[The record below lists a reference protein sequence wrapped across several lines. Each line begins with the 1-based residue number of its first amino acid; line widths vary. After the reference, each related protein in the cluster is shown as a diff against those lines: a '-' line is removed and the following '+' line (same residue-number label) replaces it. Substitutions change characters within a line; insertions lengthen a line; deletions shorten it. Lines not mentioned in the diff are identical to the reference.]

1 MSIIKR
7 SILSNEKIIFKDE
20 GRVIIMEM
28 TFKEMLNAIDGEVIV
43 QKEEANFNKL
53 CIDTRK
59 VEKDNVFLAIKGANF
74 NGNDFAIK
82 ALESGASVA
91 IIDEVKFDEQDA
103 QGKGTIIKV
112 KNTREA
118 LLNLSKFYR
127 EKLGLKVV
135 GVTGSTGKTSTK
147 DLIAALLSDKY
158 KVFKTKGNFNNDIGL
173 PLMILELTSD
183 YDVAVLEMG
192 MSSLGEIEL
201 LASVARPDIG
211 VITNIGLS
219 HIENLKTQENILKA
233 KMEISTFFNK
243 ENVLIVN
250 GEDKLLQNISSNVFK
265 VKKIGY
271 NHEYDVYA
279 SNIILREEETEFLA
293 HAFGEEAVFNLP
305 MAGKHNVLNTM
316 LAIEVAE
323 CLGVSFKQMVKG
335 LENLEATSMRL
346 QVVKKQGLTI
356 INDCYN
362 ASPDSMK
369 SSLDVLSAYKNGRR
383 VAILGDMYE
392 LGDESEKAH
401 YEVGKYAKDKVD
413 TLIVI
418 GGYIKNFKDG
428 FDSDNII
435 MYNTKEECIK
445 ELENIVKL
453 DDVVLIK
460 ASRGVKLEDVVKKL
474 EEM

>member
-1 MSIIKR
+1 
-7 SILSNEKIIFKDE
+7 
-20 GRVIIMEM
+20 MEM
-28 TFKEMLNAIDGEVIV
+28 TFNEMLNAIDGEVIIKSEDV
-43 QKEEANFNKL
+43 SFNKL

-59 VEKDNVFLAIKGANF
+59 IEKNNVFLAIKGANF
-74 NGNDFAIK
+74 NGNDFALK
-82 ALESGASVA
+82 ALEAGASIV
-91 IIDEVKFDEQDA
+91 IIDEVKFNLNEIEN
-103 QGKGTIIKV
+103 KGTIVKV

-118 LLNLSKFYR
+118 LLNLAKFYR
-127 EKLGLKVV
+127 KKLGLKVV

-147 DLIAALLSDKY
+147 DLIAALLSHKY

-173 PLMILELTSD
+173 PLMILELTSKD
-183 YDVAVLEMG
+183 DVAVLEMG

-201 LASVARPDIG
+201 LADVARPDIA

-243 ENVLIVN
+243 ENTLIIN
-250 GEDKLLQNISSNVFK
+250 AEDKLLKNVYSNRFK
-265 VKKIGY
+265 VEKIGY

-279 SNIILREEETEFLA
+279 SNIILKEEETEFLA

-316 LAIEVAE
+316 LAIEVAN
-323 CLGVSFKQMVKG
+323 CLNVSFEEMIKG

-346 QVVKKQGLTI
+346 QVIKKEGFII

-369 SSLDVLSAYKNGRR
+369 SSLDVLSAYKDYRK

-392 LGDESEKAH
+392 LGEESEKAH
-401 YEVGKYAKDKVD
+401 FEVGEYAKDKLD
-413 TLIVI
+413 ILIVI
-418 GGYIKNFKDG
+418 GRYIKNFKDG
-428 FDSDNII
+428 FNNDNII
-435 MYNTKEECIK
+435 MYKTKEECIK
-445 ELENIVKL
+445 ELKNIVKL
-453 DDVVLIK
+453 NDVVLIK

-474 EEM
+474 EEI

>member
-1 MSIIKR
+1 
-7 SILSNEKIIFKDE
+7 
-20 GRVIIMEM
+20 MEM

-43 QKEEANFNKL
+43 QKEEINFNKL

-59 VEKDNVFLAIKGANF
+59 IEKNNVFLAIKGANF
-74 NGNDFAIK
+74 NGNDFAVK
-82 ALESGASVA
+82 ALENGASVV
-91 IIDEVKFDEQDA
+91 IIDEVKFELKEVQN
-103 QGKGTIIKV
+103 KGTIIKV
-112 KNTREA
+112 KDTREA
-118 LLNLSKFYR
+118 LLNLAKFYR

-173 PLMILELTSD
+173 PLMILELTSEF
-183 YDVAVLEMG
+183 DVAVLEMG

-201 LASVARPDIG
+201 LASVARPDVG

-233 KMEISTFFNK
+233 KMEIATFFNS
-243 ENVLIVN
+243 ENTLIVN

-293 HAFGEEAVFNLP
+293 HAFGDEAVFNLP

-316 LAIEVAE
+316 LAIEVSE

>member
-1 MSIIKR
+1 
-7 SILSNEKIIFKDE
+7 
-20 GRVIIMEM
+20 MEM
-28 TFKEMLNAIDGEVIV
+28 TFDELLNAIDGEVIV
-43 QKEEANFNKL
+43 KGNTSNFNKL

-59 VEKDNVFLAIKGANF
+59 IEKDNVYLAIKGANF

-82 ALESGASVA
+82 ALEAGASIV
-91 IIDEVKFDEQDA
+91 IVDELNFNLNDIKENGNV
-103 QGKGTIIKV
+103 IKV

-118 LLNLSKFYR
+118 LLNLAKFYR
-127 EKLGLKVV
+127 EKLGLKVI

-147 DLIAALLSDKY
+147 DLIAALLSAKY
-158 KVFKTKGNFNNDIGL
+158 RVFKTKGNFNNDIGL

-183 YDVAVLEMG
+183 IDVAVLEMG

-201 LASVARPDIG
+201 LAKVAKPDIG
-211 VITNIGLS
+211 VITNVGLS

-233 KMEISTFFNK
+233 KMEITTFFGK
-243 ENVLIVN
+243 DNVLIVN
-250 GEDKLLQNISSNVFK
+250 AEDELLRNISSDVFK

-316 LAIEVAE
+316 LAIEVSKS
-323 CLGVSFKQMVKG
+323 LNVSFEDMVRG
-335 LENLEATSMRL
+335 VENLEATSMRL
-346 QVVKKQGLTI
+346 QVIKKQGLTI

-362 ASPDSMK
+362 ASPDSMR
-369 SSLDVLSAYKNGRR
+369 SSLDVLSAYKNNRKI
-383 VAILGDMYE
+383 AILGDMYE
-392 LGDESEKAH
+392 LGDESEKSH
-401 YEVGKYAKDKVD
+401 FEVGKYAKDKVD

-418 GGYIKNFKDG
+418 GKYIKNFKDG
-428 FDSDNII
+428 FNNDNII

-445 ELENIVKL
+445 ELENIIKL
-453 DDVVLIK
+453 DDVVLVK
-460 ASRGVKLEDVVKKL
+460 ASRGVKLENVVKKL

>member
-1 MSIIKR
+1 
-7 SILSNEKIIFKDE
+7 
-20 GRVIIMEM
+20 MEM
-28 TFKEMLNAIDGEVIV
+28 TFNEMLNAIDGEVIIKSEDV
-43 QKEEANFNKL
+43 SFNKL

-59 VEKDNVFLAIKGANF
+59 IEKNNVFLAIKGANF
-74 NGNDFAIK
+74 NGNDFALK
-82 ALESGASVA
+82 ALEAGASIV
-91 IIDEVKFDEQDA
+91 IIDEVKFNLNEIEN
-103 QGKGTIIKV
+103 KGTIVKV

-118 LLNLSKFYR
+118 LLNLAKFYR
-127 EKLGLKVV
+127 KKLGLKVV

-147 DLIAALLSDKY
+147 DLIAALLSHKY

-173 PLMILELTSD
+173 PLMILELTSKD
-183 YDVAVLEMG
+183 DVAVLEMG

-201 LASVARPDIG
+201 LADVARPDIA

-243 ENVLIVN
+243 ENTLIIN
-250 GEDKLLQNISSNVFK
+250 AEDKLLKNVYSNRFK
-265 VKKIGY
+265 VEKIGY

-279 SNIILREEETEFLA
+279 SNIILKEEETEFLA

-316 LAIEVAE
+316 LAIEVAN
-323 CLGVSFKQMVKG
+323 CLNVSFEDMIKG

-346 QVVKKQGLTI
+346 QVIKKEGLII

-369 SSLDVLSAYKNGRR
+369 SSLDVLSAYKDHRK

-392 LGDESEKAH
+392 LGEESEKAH
-401 YEVGKYAKDKVD
+401 FEVGEYAKDKLD
-413 TLIVI
+413 ILIVI
-418 GGYIKNFKDG
+418 GRYIKNFKDG
-428 FDSDNII
+428 FNNDNII
-435 MYNTKEECIK
+435 MYKTKEECIK
-445 ELENIVKL
+445 ELKNIVKL
-453 DDVVLIK
+453 NDVVLIK

-474 EEM
+474 EEI

>member
-1 MSIIKR
+1 MQI
-7 SILSNEKIIFKDE
+7 
-20 GRVIIMEM
+20 
-28 TFKEMLNAIDGEVIV
+28 TFNEMLKAMDGEVIV
-43 QKEEANFNKL
+43 QGKEIKFNKI

-74 NGNDFAIK
+74 NGNDFALK
-82 ALESGASVA
+82 ALELGASVV
-91 IIDEVKFDEQDA
+91 IIDEVKFNIEDVNVN
-103 QGKGTIIKV
+103 GTVIKV
-112 KNTREA
+112 KNTRQA
-118 LLNLSKFYR
+118 LLDLAKFYR
-127 EKLGLKVV
+127 EKLGLKVI

-173 PLMILELTSD
+173 PLMILELTCD

-201 LASVARPDIG
+201 LADVARPDIG

-233 KMEISTFFNK
+233 KMEISTFFN
-243 ENVLIVN
+243 ENNVLIVN
-250 GEDKLLQNISSNVFK
+250 GEDEFLKNISGKSFK

-279 SNIILREEETEFLA
+279 SNIILREDETEFLA
-293 HAFGEEAVFNLP
+293 HAFGEEAVFTLP

-316 LAIEVAE
+316 LAIEVSE
-323 CLGVSFKQMVKG
+323 CLNVSFKEMILG
-335 LENLEATSMRL
+335 LENIEATSMRL
-346 QVVKKQGLTI
+346 QVIKREGLTI

-369 SSLDVLSAYKNGRR
+369 SSLDVLSAYKNCRK

-392 LGDESEKAH
+392 LGDEAKRAH
-401 YEVGKYAKDKVD
+401 FQVGEYARDKVD
-413 TLIVI
+413 LLIVI
-418 GGYIKNFKDG
+418 GEHINNFKDG
-428 FDSDNII
+428 FKNDNII

-445 ELENIVKL
+445 ELKSIVKK
-453 DDVVLIK
+453 DDVVLVK

-474 EEM
+474 EEV

>member
-1 MSIIKR
+1 
-7 SILSNEKIIFKDE
+7 
-20 GRVIIMEM
+20 MEM

-316 LAIEVAE
+316 LAIEVSE

>member
-1 MSIIKR
+1 
-7 SILSNEKIIFKDE
+7 
-20 GRVIIMEM
+20 MEM
-28 TFKEMLNAIDGEVIV
+28 TFNEILNAIDGEVIIKSEDV
-43 QKEEANFNKL
+43 SFNKL

-59 VEKDNVFLAIKGANF
+59 IEKNNVFLAIKGANF
-74 NGNDFAIK
+74 NGNDFALK
-82 ALESGASVA
+82 ALEAGASIV
-91 IIDEVKFDEQDA
+91 IIDEVKFNLNEIEN
-103 QGKGTIIKV
+103 KGTIVKV

-118 LLNLSKFYR
+118 LLNLAKFYR
-127 EKLGLKVV
+127 KKLGLKVV

-147 DLIAALLSDKY
+147 DLIAALLSHKY

-173 PLMILELTSD
+173 PLMILELTSKD
-183 YDVAVLEMG
+183 DVAVLEMG

-201 LASVARPDIG
+201 LADVARPDIA

-243 ENVLIVN
+243 ENTLIIN
-250 GEDKLLQNISSNVFK
+250 AEDKLLKNVYSNRFK
-265 VKKIGY
+265 VEKIGY

-279 SNIILREEETEFLA
+279 SNIILKEEETEFLA

-316 LAIEVAE
+316 LAIEVAN
-323 CLGVSFKQMVKG
+323 CLNVSFEEMIKG

-346 QVVKKQGLTI
+346 QVIKKEGFII

-369 SSLDVLSAYKNGRR
+369 SSLDVLSAYKDYRK

-392 LGDESEKAH
+392 LGEESEKAH
-401 YEVGKYAKDKVD
+401 FEVGEYAKDKLD
-413 TLIVI
+413 ILIVI
-418 GGYIKNFKDG
+418 GRYIKNFKDG
-428 FDSDNII
+428 FNNDNII
-435 MYNTKEECIK
+435 MYKTKEECIK
-445 ELENIVKL
+445 ELKNIVKL
-453 DDVVLIK
+453 NDVVLIK

-474 EEM
+474 EEI

>member
-1 MSIIKR
+1 
-7 SILSNEKIIFKDE
+7 
-20 GRVIIMEM
+20 MEM

-43 QKEEANFNKL
+43 QKEEINFNKL

-59 VEKDNVFLAIKGANF
+59 IEKNNVFLAIKGANF
-74 NGNDFAIK
+74 NGNDFAVK
-82 ALESGASVA
+82 ALENGASVV
-91 IIDEVKFDEQDA
+91 IIDEVKFELKEVQN
-103 QGKGTIIKV
+103 KGTIIKV
-112 KNTREA
+112 KDTREA
-118 LLNLSKFYR
+118 LLNLAKFYR

-173 PLMILELTSD
+173 PLMILELTSEF
-183 YDVAVLEMG
+183 DVAVLEMG

-201 LASVARPDIG
+201 LASVARPDVG

-233 KMEISTFFNK
+233 KMEIATFFNG
-243 ENVLIVN
+243 ENTLIVN

-323 CLGVSFKQMVKG
+323 CLNVSFKQMVKG

-346 QVVKKQGLTI
+346 QVIKKEGLTI

-362 ASPDSMK
+362 ASPDSMR
-369 SSLDVLSAYKNGRR
+369 SSLDVLSAYKNCRKI
-383 VAILGDMYE
+383 AILGDMYE
-392 LGDESEKAH
+392 LGDESERAH
-401 YEVGKYAKDKVD
+401 FEVGRYAKDKVD
-413 TLIVI
+413 ILIVI
-418 GGYIKNFKDG
+418 GRYIKNFKDG
-428 FDSDNII
+428 FDNDNII
-435 MYNTKEECIK
+435 MYNTRGECMG
-445 ELENIVKL
+445 ELEGIVKL

-460 ASRGVKLEDVVKKL
+460 ASRGVKLEDVVKNL

>member
-1 MSIIKR
+1 
-7 SILSNEKIIFKDE
+7 
-20 GRVIIMEM
+20 MEM
-28 TFKEMLNAIDGEVIV
+28 TFDELLNAIDGEVIV
-43 QKEEANFNKL
+43 KGNNINFNKL

-59 VEKDNVFLAIKGANF
+59 IEKDNVYLAIKGANF

-82 ALESGASVA
+82 ALEAGASIV
-91 IIDEVKFDEQDA
+91 IVDELNFNLNDIKENGNV
-103 QGKGTIIKV
+103 IKV

-118 LLNLSKFYR
+118 LLNLAKFYR
-127 EKLGLKVV
+127 EKLGLKVI

-147 DLIAALLSDKY
+147 DLIAALLSAKY
-158 KVFKTKGNFNNDIGL
+158 RVFKTKGNFNNDIGL

-183 YDVAVLEMG
+183 IDVAVLEMG

-201 LASVARPDIG
+201 LAKVAKPDIG
-211 VITNIGLS
+211 VITNVGLS

-233 KMEISTFFNK
+233 KMEITTFFGK
-243 ENVLIVN
+243 DNVLIVN

-316 LAIEVAE
+316 LAIEVSKS
-323 CLGVSFKQMVKG
+323 LNVSFEDMVRG
-335 LENLEATSMRL
+335 VENLEATSMRL
-346 QVVKKQGLTI
+346 QVIKKQGLTI

-362 ASPDSMK
+362 ASPDSMR
-369 SSLDVLSAYKNGRR
+369 SSLDVLSAYKNNRKI
-383 VAILGDMYE
+383 AILGDMYE
-392 LGDESEKAH
+392 LGDESEKSH
-401 YEVGKYAKDKVD
+401 FEVGKYAKDKVD

-418 GGYIKNFKDG
+418 GKYIKNFKDG
-428 FDSDNII
+428 FNNDNII

-445 ELENIVKL
+445 ELENIIKL
-453 DDVVLIK
+453 DDVVLVK